1 MAAAVGL
8 GDDSVWLV
16 TGASTGLGAA
26 LAHELVT
33 RGHRV
38 VVTARDVGRLNGF
51 PRSERIL
58 PAALDLTKP
67 QTFQELL
74 TTVETEFGPVDVLVN
89 NAGFG
94 LLGAVEET
102 SEDERR
108 LVMETNFFGPTE
120 LTRQLVAGLRA
131 RRRGAVVNLSSV
143 SGVKGPPG
151 SAYYAASKHALEGW
165 SDSLR
170 HELAPFGVHVMVVEP
185 GAFRTD
191 FFGRSRVQTEARF
204 GIYGPVERRRDS
216 PAEAYGAQPG
226 VPELGARAILTAL
239 LSKAPPDRLVIGRT
253 AVDTVRDT
261 YLARAEEIT
270 RWEAV
275 SRATDSR

>member
-1 MAAAVGL
+1 MAALTELDG
-8 GDDSVWLV
+8 DSVWLV

-26 LAHELVT
+26 LGHELVS
-33 RGHRV
+33 RGHKV
-38 VVTARDVGRLNGF
+38 AVTARDVARLDGF
-51 PRSERIL
+51 PRSERVL
-58 PAALDLTKP
+58 PAALDLTEP
-67 QTFQELL
+67 HTFPELL
-74 TTVETEFGPVDVLVN
+74 TQVETELGSVDVLVN

-108 LVMETNFFGPTE
+108 LVMETNFFGPAE
-120 LTRQLVAGLRA
+120 LSRQVITGLRN
-131 RRRGAVVNLSSV
+131 RRRGALVNISSV
-143 SGVKGPPG
+143 SGVQGPPG

-191 FFGRSRVQTEARF
+191 FFGRSRVRTQARL
-204 GIYGPVERRRDS
+204 GIYETVERRRNS
-216 PAEAYGAQPG
+216 SAEAYGAQPG
-226 VPELGARAILTAL
+226 EPERGARAILTAL
-239 LSKAPPDRLVIGRT
+239 LSDSPPDRLVIGRT

-261 YLARAEEIT
+261 HLARAEEIT
-270 RWEAV
+270 RWEKV
-275 SRATDSR
+275 SRAVDDR